1 MARQLDA
8 SVVIPTHNR
17 APLLDR
23 VLASF
28 AEQTADSSV
37 FEVIVVDDG
46 STDETPTVHEK
57 YVQRLN
63 VRYVPIA
70 KAGSAAAKNIGIG
83 EARGGIVVLAEDD
96 DTADPRLVAE
106 HLEVHRKNAGK
117 VAGLGYATWD
127 PAVRVTDLLHF
138 VTDVGRFLSAYPGLR
153 DGEVL
158 DFHHFWSGRISL
170 ERELLLASGGFSE
183 QMVALEDVELGYR
196 LEAMGLRIVFAPRAV
211 NYMLRAF
218 DFDGFCERCERT
230 GRGLA
235 CFRLLQPVVGEEYET
250 MLLGRRAQELQ
261 AARGGTATTEALAV
275 SAADELAEMRAEV
288 LRHEARLQGKRR
300 VPPTSPFAR
309 LSPTRRRLYRL
320 YDESFRTAILKGA
333 VASDADR

>member
-83 EARGGIVVLAEDD
+83 EARGRIVVLADDD
-96 DTADPRLVAE
+96 DTADPQLVAE
-106 HLEVHRKNAGK
+106 HLDVHWKNAGK
-117 VAGLGYATWD
+117 VAALGYATWD

-138 VTDVGRFLSAYPGLR
+138 VTDVGQFLSAYPGLR

-170 ERELLLASGGFSE
+170 ERELLLASGGFNE

-196 LEAMGLRIVFAPRAV
+196 LEAMGLRIVFTPRAV
-211 NYMLRAF
+211 NYMLRTF

-235 CFRLLQPVVGEEYET
+235 CFRFLQPAGGEEYET
-250 MLLGRRAQELQ
+250 MLLGRRAHELQ
-261 AARGGTATTEALAV
+261 AARGGTATSEALAV
-275 SAADELAEMRAEV
+275 SAAGQLAEMRAEV

-300 VPPTSPFAR
+300 VRLTSPFAR

-333 VASDADR
+333 VASDADC

>member
-1 MARQLDA
+1 MARELDA

-17 APLLDR
+17 ARLLDR

-28 AEQTADSSV
+28 ADQTADSSV
-37 FEVIVVDDG
+37 FEVVVVDDG

-83 EARGGIVVLAEDD
+83 EARGRIVVLAEDD
-96 DTADPRLVAE
+96 DTADPRLIAE
-106 HLEVHRKNAGK
+106 HLDVHRRNAGK
-117 VAGLGYATWD
+117 VAALGYATWD

-138 VTDVGRFLSAYPGLR
+138 ATDVGRFLSAYPGLR
-153 DGEVL
+153 DGDVL

-170 ERELLLASGGFSE
+170 ERELLLASGGFDE

-218 DFDGFCERCERT
+218 DFDGFCQRCVRT

-235 CFRLLQPVVGEEYET
+235 RFHLLQPAVAAEYET
-250 MLLGRRAQELQ
+250 MLLGARVEELHGARAG
-261 AARGGTATTEALAV
+261 AARKDAV
-275 SAADELAEMRAEV
+275 AASAANTLASLRTEV
-288 LRHEARLQGKRR
+288 LRDEARLQGKHR
-300 VPPTSPFAR
+300 VPPTSLFAR

>member
-70 KAGSAAAKNIGIG
+70 KAGSAAAKNTGIG
-83 EARGGIVVLAEDD
+83 EARGRIVVLADDD
-96 DTADPRLVAE
+96 DTADPQLVAE
-106 HLEVHRKNAGK
+106 HLDVHWKNAGK
-117 VAGLGYATWD
+117 VAALGYATWD

-138 VTDVGRFLSAYPGLR
+138 VTDVGQFLSAYPGLR

-170 ERELLLASGGFSE
+170 ERELLLASGGFNE

-196 LEAMGLRIVFAPRAV
+196 LEAMGLRIVFTPRAV
-211 NYMLRAF
+211 NYMLRTF

-235 CFRLLQPVVGEEYET
+235 CFRFLQPAVGEEYET
-250 MLLGRRAQELQ
+250 MLLGRRAHELQ
-261 AARGGTATTEALAV
+261 AAAEALQRARHSRCRQLV
-275 SAADELAEMRAEV
+275 SWRKCGPRCSATRRGSKASDGF
-288 LRHEARLQGKRR
+288 RL
-300 VPPTSPFAR
+300 TSPFAR

-333 VASDADR
+333 LASDADC